1 MGYIYEVLR
10 MIKIVREAIEVDIDE
25 SDLITIDEA
34 ARISDRTIPTIAA
47 MLDRGKL
54 PWYELPAFGNEKRKR
69 IQRYTSKREVLSIPK
84 EKRH

>member
-1 MGYIYEVLR
+1 
-10 MIKIVREAIEVDIDE
+10 MIKIVRETIEVDVDE

-34 ARISDRTIPTIAA
+34 ARLSDRTIPTIAG

-54 PWYELPAFGNEKRKR
+54 SWFELPAFGNETRKR
-69 IQRYTSKREVLSIPK
+69 IQRFTSKREVLALPK